1 MDRNKKE
8 INGDFNGIKPRN
20 FSNFEDMT
28 WEDRLGRQIMDFI
41 LIFICFYVQFQP
53 FPYMWYW
60 QYLANSMR
68 NTMCFVLE
76 LQLKVK
82 YLFKICYFKTLKRAL
97 KYCLFINFS
106 NLFVHYIYLF
116 YTDIVI
122 SFQLN

>member
-1 MDRNKKE
+1 MGCCVVLFVLRL
-8 INGDFNGIKPRN
+8 ILN
-20 FSNFEDMT
+20 FFHKMEH
-28 WEDRLGRQIMDFI
+28 
-41 LIFICFYVQFQP
+41 
-53 FPYMWYW
+53 
-60 QYLANSMR
+60 
-68 NTMCFVLE
+68 TMCFVLE